1 MSPIALNEVRGI
13 FGFFCLLSGSAPAA
27 SFALLKKLD
36 LRRSVTASAFGRALL
51 RRRSLSLG
59 SASLNDV
66 RPILL
71 PAPGLVRVS
80 VRVAALVQVLNRTTS
95 SSGSSRP
102 HTGS

>member
-1 MSPIALNEVRGI
+1 MSEVRGI

-36 LRRSVTASAFGRALL
+36 LPRSATASAFGRALL
-51 RRRSLSLG
+51 RRRSLSLELLG
-59 SASLNDV
+59 AASVNDV

-71 PAPGLVRVS
+71 PAPGLVRMPVQ
-80 VRVAALVQVLNRTTS
+80 VAALVQVFNRTTS